1 MSNMQAFRKQL
12 FAPVNANNV
21 HQRRLVRL
29 TQVSQAQILNAIGEL
44 TWFIWDADKTATV

>member
-12 FAPVNANNV
+12 FASVNSNNV

-29 TQVSQAQILNAIGEL
+29 SQVSRIQILNAIGDL
-44 TWFIWDADKTATV
+44 TWFIWDADKVATA